1 MKKASEIIKQIKD
14 CQYDD
19 LFNDVY
25 IDVHLL
31 DNQKDRY
38 IKAIEKFI
46 SLYGDKDVTVI
57 SVPGRSEVCGNHTD
71 HQHGQVLAAAINLDI
86 IAVVGIHDSIKVLSD
101 DYDLKEIN
109 ITDLDKKDDEAGTSE
124 GLIRGVLARFV
135 QLGYQIGGFQAY
147 MTSDVLQG
155 SGLSSS
161 AAFEVMIGTIES
173 ALYNQMQLQQQK
185 MPFVPLYIQ
194 VPKNNLFLYYFLYNL
209 YAHLY
214 HLQRI

>member
-46 SLYGDKDVTVI
+46 SLYGNKDVTVI

-71 HQHGQVLAAAINLDI
+71 HQHGQVLAAAIK
-86 IAVVGIHDSIKVLSD
+86 S
-101 DYDLKEIN
+101 
-109 ITDLDKKDDEAGTSE
+109 
-124 GLIRGVLARFV
+124 
-135 QLGYQIGGFQAY
+135 GYYCSCGD
-147 MTSDVLQG
+147 T
-155 SGLSSS
+155 
-161 AAFEVMIGTIES
+161 
-173 ALYNQMQLQQQK
+173 
-185 MPFVPLYIQ
+185 
-194 VPKNNLFLYYFLYNL
+194 
-209 YAHLY
+209 
-214 HLQRI
+214 